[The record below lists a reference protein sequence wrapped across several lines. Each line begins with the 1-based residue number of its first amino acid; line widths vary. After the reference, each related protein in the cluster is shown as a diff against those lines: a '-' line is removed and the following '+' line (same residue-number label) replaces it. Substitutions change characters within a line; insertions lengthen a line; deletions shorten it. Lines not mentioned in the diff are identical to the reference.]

1 MAYALQF
8 QKTDVVSNFNG
19 ITTGTGA
26 ITLTSGNFSA
36 SGTQLYVIDYDTANA
51 EVVSATVS
59 GTTLTLVARG
69 LDGTSAVT
77 HTAGA
82 KIGAFFVP
90 SHYSILSNHMEDGWV
105 ESPDTWVY
113 ASASTFTISGVDRT
127 STYQKG
133 TKLRFKQGGG
143 YKYAVVASSSFSTNT
158 TVTIAVNSDYT
169 IANSAI
175 TDNDFSYVENP
186 VGWVDWFT
194 YSPVTIVGFSSTPS
208 DSVYK
213 YRIQGRT
220 IEIFFNLSNG
230 ATTSNSA
237 TTSFTAPVT
246 AITLTGYE
254 ATSAC
259 RIYDNGA
266 WQAGAGLVSVTS
278 NSNVVTLGKALT
290 GTGGFTASG
299 GKTALG
305 WIQFQF

>member
-1 MAYALQF
+1 MARFDYQF
-8 QKTDVVSNFNG
+8 AKTDTLASQMAA
-19 ITTGTGA
+19 GA
-26 ITLTSGNFSA
+26 TSGTLSTGNFA
-36 SGTQLYVIDYDTANA
+36 NFTGDYLVLDYDTSSREIIKCNVTGTAIS
-51 EVVSATVS
+51 SAT
-59 GTTLTLVARG
+59 RG
-69 LDGTSAVT
+69 VDGTSDAT
-77 HTAGA
+77 HAAGA
-82 KIGAFFVP
+82 KVGYMWLPVHADF
-90 SHYSILSNHMEDGWV
+90 LSEAAETGWI
-105 ESPDTWVY
+105 ESQDTWVY

-143 YKYAVVASSSFSTNT
+143 YKYAVVVSSSFSTNT

-186 VGWVDWFT
+186 IGWVGWFAYAPT
-194 YSPVTIVGFSSTPS
+194 SIVGFSSTPN

-213 YRIQGRT
+213 YRIQGNT

-230 ATTSNSA
+230 ASTSNSA

-254 ATSAC
+254 ATFAC
-259 RIYDNGA
+259 RVYDNGS

-299 GKTALG
+299 NKTALG
-305 WIQFQF
+305 WVQFQF